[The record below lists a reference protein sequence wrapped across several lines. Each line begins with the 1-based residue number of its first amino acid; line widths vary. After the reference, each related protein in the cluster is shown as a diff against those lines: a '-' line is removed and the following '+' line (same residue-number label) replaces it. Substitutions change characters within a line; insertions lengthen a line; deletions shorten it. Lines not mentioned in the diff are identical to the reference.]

1 MTMMWLWLVL
11 LITSYYLLL
20 LLLMMIVI
28 IVDHGD
34 DDDDDDDGVTKKIA
48 TKNRGCV
55 KKMQTLKNMPATRC
69 FFPPR
74 IQT

>member
-28 IVDHGD
+28 IVDHG